1 MAGRYAETVAEGSP
15 SRHDLPKESDYRMH
29 PRDHATTHPDK
40 PATIFSTGE
49 VQSYA
54 ALEAASN
61 RAARL
66 IRSHGVGAGDYV
78 ALFLENEPEYFEL
91 AWACQRIGVCFV
103 PVSSRLTADELAYIL
118 GDCGA
123 RLIFASPSLAKVAG
137 AAAGGIPL
145 VLTNDDYRQS
155 RDAFAD
161 GPLEGESAGIDMV
174 YSSGTTGRPKGIR
187 TLAPLGPI
195 DAPHRI
201 ATMAAER
208 YGVGPDSVYLSPAP
222 IYHAA
227 PLKWCMGVHRL
238 GGTVIAMRKFDA
250 EEVLRLIER
259 HRVTHAQFVPT
270 HFARLLDLPEEVRA
284 RYDISSLKVAIHA
297 AAPCPVEVKRR
308 MIEWWGPILYEF
320 YGGSEGIGNTI
331 VTPAEWL
338 ERPGTVGKAHNC
350 TIRICDDEG
359 ELLPA
364 GEIGTVYMADG
375 QRFEYLNDPVKT
387 QSCYNQYGW
396 ATMGDAGYLDK
407 DGYLYLT
414 DRKDF
419 MIISGGVNIYPREVE
434 EALLAH
440 PAVRDAA
447 VVGAPHRDLGEQVAA
462 VVEPRDWALAGPA
475 LAAELRTFLRQQLS
489 AVKTPRRIDFM
500 EELPRLP
507 TGKLLKRQLRDAL
520 HGRDADTAAR
530 LLKGLEA

>member
-1 MAGRYAETVAEGSP
+1 
-15 SRHDLPKESDYRMH
+15 MH
-29 PRDHATTHPDK
+29 PRHHARNNPAK
-40 PATIFSTGE
+40 PATIFSSGE
-49 VQSYA
+49 TQGYA
-54 ALEAASN
+54 QLEAASN

-66 IRSHGVGAGDYV
+66 IRDRGIGPGDHV

-103 PVSSRLTADELAYIL
+103 PASSRLTADELGYIL
-118 GDCGA
+118 TDCGA
-123 RLIFASPSLAKVAG
+123 KLLIASPSLAGVAAQAAK
-137 AAAGGIPL
+137 AAAAPVI
-145 VLTNDDYRQS
+145 LTDDSYRHQ
-155 RDAFAD
+155 RDSFDD
-161 GPLEGESAGIDMV
+161 GPLEAETAGIDMV
-174 YSSGTTGRPKGIR
+174 YSSGTTGRPKGIK

-195 DAPHRI
+195 DAPNRI

-208 YGVGPDSVYLSPAP
+208 YGVGPDTVYLSPAP

-270 HFARLLDLPEEVRA
+270 HFARLLDLPDEVRA
-284 RYDISSLKVAIHA
+284 RYDLSSLKVAIHA

-308 MIEWWGPILYEF
+308 MIAWWGPILYEF

-331 VTPAEWL
+331 VTPEEWL
-338 ERPGTVGKAHNC
+338 KRPGTVGKAHNC
-350 TIRICDDEG
+350 VIKICDDSG
-359 ELLPA
+359 EPLPA
-364 GEIGTVYMADG
+364 GEIGTVYMAEG

-396 ATMGDAGYLDK
+396 STMGDAGYLDE

-419 MIISGGVNIYPREVE
+419 MIISGGVNVYPREVE

-440 PAVRDAA
+440 PQVRDAA
-447 VVGAPHRDLGEQVAA
+447 VVGAPHPDLGEQVAA
-462 VVEPRDWALAGPA
+462 IIEPRDWASAGPD
-475 LAAELRTFLRQQLS
+475 LAAEIRAFLSNRLS
-489 AVKTPRRIDFM
+489 RVKMPRRIDFIAEM
-500 EELPRLP
+500 PRLP

-520 HGRDADTAAR
+520 YGRDKETAAR
-530 LLKGLEA
+530 LTKGL

>member
-1 MAGRYAETVAEGSP
+1 
-15 SRHDLPKESDYRMH
+15 MH
-29 PRDHATTHPDK
+29 PRHHASISPDK
-40 PATIFSTGE
+40 PATIFSSGE

-54 ALEAASN
+54 QLESAAN

-66 IRSHGVGAGDYV
+66 IRSHGIGAGDHL

-103 PVSSRLTADELAYIL
+103 PVSSRLTAEELAYIL
-118 GDCGA
+118 RDCGA
-123 RLIFASPSLAKVAG
+123 RLLIASPALAKIATQAAQ
-137 AAAGGIPL
+137 AAATPML
-145 VLTNDDYRQS
+145 LNDDSYRQQ
-155 RDAFAD
+155 RDACED
-161 GPLEGESAGIDMV
+161 GPLDEETAGIDMV
-174 YSSGTTGRPKGIR
+174 YSSGTTGRPKGIKP
-187 TLAPLGPI
+187 LVPLGPI
-195 DAPHRI
+195 DAPNRI

-250 EEVLRLIER
+250 PEVLRMIER
-259 HRVTHAQFVPT
+259 HQVSHAQFVPT
-270 HFARLLDLPEEVRA
+270 HFSRLLDLPGEVRG
-284 RYDISSLKVAIHA
+284 RCDLSSLKVAIHA

-308 MIEWWGPILYEF
+308 MIAWWGPILYEF

-331 VTPAEWL
+331 VTPEEWL

-350 TIRICDDEG
+350 VIKICDDDG
-359 ELLPA
+359 EPLPA
-364 GEIGTVYMADG
+364 GTIGTVYMAEG

-387 QSCYNQYGW
+387 LSCYNQYGW
-396 ATMGDAGYLDK
+396 ATMGDAGYLDE

-419 MIISGGVNIYPREVE
+419 LIISGGVNIYPREVE

-440 PAVRDAA
+440 DAVRDVA
-447 VVGAPHRDLGEQVAA
+447 VVGAPHDDLGEQVAA
-462 VVEPRDWALAGPA
+462 IVEPRDMSAAGPK
-475 LAAELRTFLRQQLS
+475 LAAELRAFLEGRLS
-489 AVKTPRRIDFM
+489 RVKMPRRITFI

-520 HGRDADTAAR
+520 YGRDEQLAAR
-530 LLKGLEA
+530 LVKGLG